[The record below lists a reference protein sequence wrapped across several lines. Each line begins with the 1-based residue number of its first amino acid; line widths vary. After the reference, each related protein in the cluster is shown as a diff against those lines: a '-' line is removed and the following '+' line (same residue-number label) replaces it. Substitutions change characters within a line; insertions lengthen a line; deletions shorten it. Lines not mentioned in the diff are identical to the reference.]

1 MTTYYEGYSKVLVS
15 VDCIIFGFD
24 EGELKV
30 LIGKRKMDPGRD
42 QWSLYGGF
50 VADNESIDDAANRVL
65 YQLTGIR
72 NIYMRQVGAFG
83 NVDRDPGERVISIAY
98 YALINVND
106 YGSSLQEE
114 HGLQWVPINGLPQM
128 YSDHNIMVA
137 KALKKMQGKIS
148 HEPISFNL
156 LPKLFTLTQLQRLYE
171 AVQQE
176 SLQRGPELQTV
187 NKQESIIM
195 LEELKEKVFKA
206 NLDLVKHNL
215 VIFTWGNVS
224 GIDREKGLVVIKPS
238 GVTYD
243 TMKASDMVVVD
254 LNSGKVVEG
263 DLNPSSDT
271 PTHLVLYRAF
281 PEIGGIV
288 HTHST
293 YATAWAQAGKDIPNI
308 GTTHADYF
316 HDAIPCT
323 DDMTEAEV
331 KGDYELETGNVI
343 VRRIEAGN
351 INPVHTPGVL
361 VKNHGPF
368 AWGKDA
374 DNAVYNAVVM
384 EQVAKMAFVSFAVNP
399 ATTMNPLL
407 VEKHFSRKHGPN
419 AYYGQKKK

>member
-1 MTTYYEGYSKVLVS
+1 
-15 VDCIIFGFD
+15 
-24 EGELKV
+24 
-30 LIGKRKMDPGRD
+30 
-42 QWSLYGGF
+42 
-50 VADNESIDDAANRVL
+50 
-65 YQLTGIR
+65 
-72 NIYMRQVGAFG
+72 
-83 NVDRDPGERVISIAY
+83 
-98 YALINVND
+98 
-106 YGSSLQEE
+106 
-114 HGLQWVPINGLPQM
+114 
-128 YSDHNIMVA
+128 
-137 KALKKMQGKIS
+137 
-148 HEPISFNL
+148 
-156 LPKLFTLTQLQRLYE
+156 
-171 AVQQE
+171 
-176 SLQRGPELQTV
+176 
-187 NKQESIIM
+187 M

-238 GVTYD
+238 GVSYD

-254 LNSGKVVEG
+254 LKTGKVVEG

-271 PTHLVLYRAF
+271 PTHLVLYRAY

-293 YATAWAQAGKDIPNI
+293 YATAWAQAGLSIPNI

-316 HDAIPCT
+316 HDDIPCT
-323 DDMTEAEV
+323 DDMTEEEV

-343 VRRIEAGN
+343 VNCIEKRKV
-351 INPVHTPGVL
+351 NPVHTPGVL

-384 EQVAKMAFVSFAVNP
+384 EQVAKMAFVSFCVNP
-399 ATTMNPLL
+399 HTKMNPLL